1 MNFDLVEEQTAQGM
15 ADVRWIDRALQRI
28 IDLTD
33 AGTGSAYSTK
43 LFRGVAHIDGSE
55 LKFKRFARASTK
67 DELGDLNAELTF
79 ALLFVGL
86 DFDVVFEP
94 TGDKGPDL
102 SVRRDGQSAYVE
114 VKRFRPRAGVTAET
128 AAMTDEPLLLQQFGQ
143 PEKDT
148 NKVRGELYTKF
159 RQVTDHNGILAIWS
173 DDDDLEFLEHRF
185 AVDDMRRDSETGI
198 QGVPENILFSV
209 FAGNWRSGHTG
220 QQVYCRPF
228 RPLADPFRM
237 WAEHL
242 DLVSVSSCV
251 REALKKLSAHV

>member
-1 MNFDLVEEQTAQGM
+1 M

-28 IDLTD
+28 IDLTN
-33 AGTGSAYSTK
+33 ASTGSAYATRIFQG
-43 LFRGVAHIDGSE
+43 LAHIDGSG

-79 ALLFVGL
+79 ALLFAGL

-114 VKRFRPRAGVTAET
+114 VKRFRPRERVRAET
-128 AAMTDEPLLLQQFGQ
+128 VTMTDEPLLFQQYGQ
-143 PEKDT
+143 PVKDT
-148 NKVRGELYTKF
+148 DKVRGELYAKL
-159 RQVTDHNGILAIWS
+159 RQVAGHNGILAIWS

-185 AVDDMRRDSETGI
+185 AGDDMRRDSEKGV
-198 QGVPENILFSV
+198 QRVPENVLFSV
-209 FAGNWRSGHTG
+209 FAGNWRSGRTG

-237 WAEHL
+237 WAEDL

-251 REALKKLSAHV
+251 REALKKLSAQDV